1 MGPVMVNCVK
11 RSNALLGY
19 APTLR
24 YGDARLS
31 VTGQSW
37 SEWGQQTIK
46 FGVIAAAVALPSVF
60 GSLGPKPG
68 EGPTRENMEAG
79 YLKLHAIGTMVS
91 NDNGGSEDGK
101 KTEKK
106 IKGLFQFNKDTGYL
120 YTAVLLVETGMTLL
134 SKMKSKDGLK
144 GGCLTPASA
153 LGSDLTQRILKEMD
167 TSLEV
172 SEVEN

>member
-1 MGPVMVNCVK
+1 MVNCVK

-24 YGDARLS
+24 YGDSRLS

-60 GSLGPKPG
+60 GGLGPKPG

-79 YLKLHAIGTMVS
+79 YLKLHALGTMVS
-91 NDNGGSEDGK
+91 EDDS

-134 SKMKSKDGLK
+134 SKAKTKDGLK

>member
-1 MGPVMVNCVK
+1 MVNCVK

-24 YGDARLS
+24 YGDSQLS
-31 VTGQSW
+31 VAGQSW
-37 SEWGQQTIK
+37 TEWGQQTIK

-60 GSLGPKPG
+60 GGLGPKPG
-68 EGPTRENMEAG
+68 EGPDRETMEAG

-91 NDNGGSEDGK
+91 ADTKDGANSDK
-101 KTEKK
+101 QKERK
-106 IKGLFQFNKDTGYL
+106 IQGLFQFNKDTGYL
-120 YTAVLLVETGMTLL
+120 YTAVLLAETGMTLL
-134 SKMKSKDGLK
+134 SKMKTNERLK

-167 TSLEV
+167 TSLEIMEV
-172 SEVEN
+172 GSSE